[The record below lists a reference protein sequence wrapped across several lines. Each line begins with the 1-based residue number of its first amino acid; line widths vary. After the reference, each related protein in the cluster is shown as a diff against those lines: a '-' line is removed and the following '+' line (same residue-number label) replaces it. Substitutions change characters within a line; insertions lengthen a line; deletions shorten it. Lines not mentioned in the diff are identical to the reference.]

1 MKHGFVR
8 VGAGI
13 PEIKVGD
20 PQFNVEEIEKLVL
33 KAQSQGIEILVTPEL
48 GLTGYTC
55 QDLFFQQ
62 TLLEEAEVALMKLMD
77 FTRSI
82 DMIIIVG
89 MPIAYNT
96 GLANCAVVLQK
107 GKIQGVVAKTYLPNH
122 GECAE
127 KRWFTSIH
135 EIKETRVWLCGDLIE
150 ITQFRIFNT
159 PSCSFAIEIG
169 QDLTAPVPPSS
180 QLTMM
185 GAEIVLNP
193 SAESCLAGNDEYL
206 RNQIASQSA
215 RCMGGYVYAGAG
227 FGESSTDLV
236 FNAQA
241 LIYENGNILAENL
254 PFCTEPQLIFSEID
268 VEHIRN
274 ERRKNTI
281 FSDSAKMTERNKCT
295 FIDTDMM
302 VKHSFELSRPYS
314 PHPFIPDNKDE
325 LDKRTEEVYNIQT
338 LGLAKRLK
346 HTNCKSVVIGI
357 SGGLDSTLA
366 LIVTVGTYDRLGL
379 NRKDIIGVTMPG
391 FGTTDRTYTNAIT
404 LMKQLGVSIR
414 EISIKDACLQHFK
427 DISHDPDK
435 HDVTYEN
442 SQARER
448 TQILMDIANQVN
460 GMVIGTGDLSELALG
475 WATYNGDHMSMYSVN
490 GSVPKTLVRHI
501 VAWYAE
507 VQKSNTT
514 REILKDI
521 IDTPISPELI
531 PAHESGEIKQ
541 KTEDLVGPYELH
553 DFFLYYILRC
563 GFRPTKI
570 YMLARYAFNENEY
583 DDETIKKWLSV
594 FFRRFF
600 NQQFKRSCL
609 PDGPKVGTC
618 GLSPRG
624 DWRMP
629 SDASSASWL
638 KECECL

>member
-1 MKHGFVR
+1 MKYGFVR

-13 PEIKVGD
+13 PEIRVAD
-20 PQFNVEEIEKLVL
+20 PQYNVEEIEKLIL
-33 KAQSQGIEILVTPEL
+33 KAQGQGVEILVTPEL
-48 GLTGYTC
+48 SLTGYTC

-62 TLLEEAEVALMKLMD
+62 TLLDEAEVALMKLMD
-77 FTRSI
+77 FTRSM
-82 DMIIIVG
+82 DMIIVVG
-89 MPIAYNT
+89 MPVKCNI

-107 GKIQGVVAKTYLPNH
+107 GKIQGIVAKTYLPNCN
-122 GECAE
+122 ECAE

-135 EIKETRVWLCGDLIE
+135 DIKDAKVWLCGDLIE
-150 ITQFRIFNT
+150 ISQHTIFNT
-159 PSCSFAIEIG
+159 PSCSFGIEMG
-169 QDLTAPVPPSS
+169 HDLLAPVPPSS
-180 QLTMM
+180 HLAMM
-185 GAEIVLNP
+185 GAEIILNL
-193 SAESCLAGNDEYL
+193 SAESSLVGKDDFL
-206 RNQIASQSA
+206 RKQIAAQSA
-215 RCMGGYVYAGAG
+215 RCIGGYVYAGAG

-254 PFCTEPQLIFSEID
+254 PFCTEAQFIFTEID
-268 VEHIRN
+268 VEHIRS
-274 ERRKNTI
+274 ERRRNNV
-281 FSDSAKMTERNKCT
+281 FSDSAKISLTKESV

-302 VKHSFELSRPYS
+302 VNHSFELSRTYG
-314 PHPFIPDNKDE
+314 PHPFIPDNKE
-325 LDKRTEEVYNIQT
+325 ALDNRAEEVYNIQT

-366 LIVTVGTYDRLGL
+366 LIVTTGTYDLLGL
-379 NRKDIIGVTMPG
+379 NRKNIIGVTMPG

-404 LMKQLGVSIR
+404 LMKQLGITIR
-414 EISIKDACLQHFK
+414 EISIKDACLQHFR
-427 DISHDPDK
+427 DISHNPEI

-475 WATYNGDHMSMYSVN
+475 WATYNGDHMSMYSVH

-507 VQKSNTT
+507 VQKSTTT

-553 DFFLYYILRC
+553 DFFLYYVLRC
-563 GFRPTKI
+563 GFRPSKI
-570 YMLARYAFNENEY
+570 YMLARHAFFCSQY
-583 DDETIKKWLSV
+583 DDATIKKWLSV
-594 FFRRFF
+594 FCRRFF

-624 DWRMP
+624 DWQMP

-638 KECECL
+638 KECESL